1 MPQPSIRLAADLS
14 FRSTASDGSPGV
26 AGTVTANETTINV
39 DVSTPVSGV
48 GKSTKRMVR
57 HIASSL
63 AQRQLRLVVN
73 GPGGMVVALGDV
85 PTLRWQRLLTRSP
98 HIRLGNLRDVRR
110 MLSGGRVDASR
121 DRGSALVSTP
131 PPTMFPL
138 FPTVS
143 TLGPRPV
150 TTTHDPRGGGMPRLI
165 FASSPWPQAG
175 EVRRVAYLTK
185 PRTTFGSAG
194 DCDVVIAGLEPL
206 HAVVERTDEDE
217 YLLTHLASSGTST
230 IAGIPAQR
238 SLLRTSSR
246 VSLGATNF
254 TYFREEYA
262 DHGRP
267 YGGRLGGEIG
277 YQRPQTTPRP
287 RARGAVGKP
296 RTNREPG
303 RYFQ

>member
-1 MPQPSIRLAADLS
+1 MPQSSIRLDADLT
-14 FRSTASDGSPGV
+14 FCSTSSDGSPGV
-26 AGTVTANETTINV
+26 AGTVTAHGTTINV
-39 DVSTPVSGV
+39 DVAAPVTGAS
-48 GKSTKRMVR
+48 KSTKRMVR
-57 HIASSL
+57 HLASSL
-63 AQRQLRLVVN
+63 AQRQLRLVIN

-85 PTLRWQRLLTRSP
+85 RTLRWQRLLTRSP
-98 HIRLGNLRDVRR
+98 HIRLGHLRDVRR
-110 MLSGGRVDASR
+110 MLSAAPTAARR
-121 DRGSALVSTP
+121 DRGASLVSIP

-175 EVRRVAYLTK
+175 EVRRVEYLTK
-185 PRTTFGSAG
+185 SRTTFGSAS
-194 DCDVVIAGLEPL
+194 DCDVVIEGLEPL
-206 HAVVERTDEDE
+206 HAVIERTDEDE
-217 YLLTHLASSGTST
+217 YVLTHLAASGQST
-230 IAGIPAQR
+230 IAGIPAKR

-246 VSLGATNF
+246 VSLGATNL

-277 YQRPQTTPRP
+277 YQRPQATPRP
-287 RARGAVGKP
+287 RARDAVGKP
-296 RTNREPG
+296 RTNRDPG